1 MDSKIIHKSNNF
13 LNLLIAISMVML
25 TLFLILNVK
34 YPKTEL
40 QTDQINACEVSKHQI
55 SNIRGFVFDFEE
67 INILTNPANLKCL
80 SKIAWIQIQDDGLN
94 KIFVSSSLDV
104 YRSVSYIFNAAFSLL
119 ALFYIKQL
127 KQKLLIAYFTL
138 NVMLIFLLVSYEP
151 LWRIFFPFN
160 LPNNKQN
167 LFWGMFLFLY
177 VYLKKIKSKYLMWIF
192 ICFAI
197 IMETNLI
204 SIFLLIFY
212 IFEHRDNQ
220 V

>member
-1 MDSKIIHKSNNF
+1 MNSKIIHISNNF
-13 LNLLIAISMVML
+13 LNLLIAISMVIL

-40 QTDQINACEVSKHQI
+40 QTDQINSCEVSKHQI
-55 SNIRGFVFDFEE
+55 SNKRDFVFDYEE
-67 INILTNPANLKCL
+67 INILTNPGSLKCL
-80 SKIAWIQIQDDGLN
+80 SKIAWIQIRDDGQK
-94 KIFVSSSLDV
+94 KIFLSSSLDV
-104 YRSVSYIFNAAFSLL
+104 YRSVSYIFNSVFSLL
-119 ALFYIKQL
+119 TLFYIKQL

-151 LWRIFFPFN
+151 LWRILFPFN

-167 LFWGMFLFLY
+167 LFWGLYLFNY
-177 VYLKKIKSKYLMWIF
+177 VYLIKIKSKYLMAIF
-192 ICFAI
+192 LCFSI

-204 SIFLLIFY
+204 SIFLLLFY

>member
-1 MDSKIIHKSNNF
+1 MESKIIHKSNNF

-55 SNIRGFVFDFEE
+55 SNIRDFVFDFEE
-67 INILTNPANLKCL
+67 INILTNPGNLKCL
-80 SKIAWIQIQDDGLN
+80 SKISWIQIGDDGIN
-94 KIFVSSSLDV
+94 KIYLSSSLDV

-167 LFWGMFLFLY
+167 LFWGIFLFLY
-177 VYLKKIKSKYLMWIF
+177 VYLKKIKSK
-192 ICFAI
+192 
-197 IMETNLI
+197 
-204 SIFLLIFY
+204 
-212 IFEHRDNQ
+212 
-220 V
+220 